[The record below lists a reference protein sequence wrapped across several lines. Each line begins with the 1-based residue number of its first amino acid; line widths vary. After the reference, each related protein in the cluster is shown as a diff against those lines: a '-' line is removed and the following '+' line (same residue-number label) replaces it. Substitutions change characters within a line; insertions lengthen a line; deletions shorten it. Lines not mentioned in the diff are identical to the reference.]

1 MYIHGYLEGA
11 NKSSGVVMT
20 EALCTQNNLNILV
33 FDYSQD
39 ASGSYLTAVINAM
52 EVSAWQNTSFN
63 WNQKLFINI
72 ALNLR
77 LEKNLGTS

>member
-1 MYIHGYLEGA
+1 MEGA

-52 EVSAWQNTSFN
+52 EVSA
-63 WNQKLFINI
+63 
-72 ALNLR
+72 
-77 LEKNLGTS
+77 